1 MRKYPLVQQQISENT
16 NEYWLWH
23 GTTPATVSQL
33 RNTQVSLDSRTV
45 ATHTGMGGLSS
56 PQRGLVFSDFASM
69 ANRRVPCSICGNGC
83 VGKGLCNC
91 AEPTEENQTPYCAIL
106 CRVNL
111 GNCFVTESK
120 SNTLGP
126 NSLKITTGPFAG
138 KHYDSCA
145 CLETL
150 HPGLPPEQQCLREF
164 VVFDSALVYAEYLVY
179 YNRI

>member
-83 VGKGLCNC
+83 VV
-91 AEPTEENQTPYCAIL
+91 L

-126 NSLKITTGPFAG
+126 NSLKITTELPQVAI
-138 KHYDSCA
+138 
-145 CLETL
+145 
-150 HPGLPPEQQCLREF
+150 PGLLPRIP
-164 VVFDSALVYAEYLVY
+164 YLVV
-179 YNRI
+179 